1 MNNANESLQAI
12 YGFVFDPLS
21 CNFVEITESEI
32 GQFYSKNSYIFLC
45 IYKVNN
51 NETEDGEN
59 EDSDESDN
67 ENDSELAQYS
77 STKSHTIIG
86 KKKTFNHKMNCI
98 VYFWQGT
105 MANRFAWL
113 SFLYSKKDQ
122 IEAGT
127 LAAYNEPLHVII
139 LNQGSESLSFLS
151 HLNNYCVYY
160 KNKKLIYYDEANII
174 NPLSYTCSNE
184 NINIDDESDKSII
197 YKKETIRMF
206 HIQTNQKYKTT
217 RAWEV
222 DIKAESLVSRDC
234 FLVIYNNIDFV
245 YRDSESNSE
254 QNEEEQNESEQN
266 GNEQNENE
274 QNEEEHNENEQN
286 ENEDES
292 NENESNEN
300 GSNINESNIN
310 ESNINEQNENEQN
323 EIERN
328 EIEQKE
334 NEHNEEYVPH
344 AKRRQSN
351 ESYSTVTNK
360 PNEEEVQFICDLWV
374 GKGASKDEVRRA
386 VELSKWISEL
396 MASDDPSNVK
406 KPDNFGYD
414 LNTIQNS
421 NLSILDGKYQLN
433 IIQEGS
439 ESDQFWSN
447 LGVNINADNC
457 SIPPST
463 SSSFY
468 GTIDKRRTLIKNY
481 SSSFLLNMKKKKL
494 NIYYGKGTESWYMKP
509 PRFFKCDCSQ
519 GYFSAREIENFSQ
532 YDLSDDSCIILDSN
546 SPGRIYVW
554 IGRNSSD
561 VVRKLTQKSVEVWLT
576 NVDDGRWY
584 DNSFLTLSKNN
595 DDSMTITSSM
605 NNLIA
610 DSKKT
615 LNGNENTTTST
626 TDSQEKKGDVVSK
639 INNSLDEDPFIK
651 RMKERRERKA
661 KKTPKK
667 SDVVIEYQGEESI
680 DFKSFFFGWSEEV
693 SKNIHYDPGNSYIRE
708 MAKKKKLREEKLR
721 DTAEFYEP
729 VIYELCNVEEQ
740 SS

>member
-1 MNNANESLQAI
+1 MPENTDLSKLILPDNCYKGEIKIDANALFNTNPKNMNFENAKQLNSIMTNANDNLQAI
-12 YGFVFDPLS
+12 YGFVFDPIS
-21 CNFVEITESEI
+21 CNFMEITESEI

-51 NETEDGEN
+51 DTEDGDNEN
-59 EDSDESDN
+59 DSDDSDY
-67 ENDSELAQYS
+67 ENDSELAQFQ

-86 KKKTFNHKMNCI
+86 KKKTFNHKMNCV

-139 LNQGSESLSFLS
+139 LNQGNECLPFLS

-160 KNKKLIYYDEANII
+160 KNKRLNYYDEANIV

-184 NINIDDESDKSII
+184 NINMEDEDDKSII
-197 YKKETIRMF
+197 YKKQTLRMF

-222 DIKAESLVSRDC
+222 DIKAESLVTRDC
-234 FLVIYNNIDFV
+234 FLVIYNNLDFIQ
-245 YRDSESNSE
+245 RDSECNSE
-254 QNEEEQNESEQN
+254 LDDNGSTNNVNEEEIK
-266 GNEQNENE
+266 
-274 QNEEEHNENEQN
+274 NEEMKNNFN
-286 ENEDES
+286 S
-292 NENESNEN
+292 M
-300 GSNINESNIN
+300 
-310 ESNINEQNENEQN
+310 
-323 EIERN
+323 
-328 EIEQKE
+328 KE
-334 NEHNEEYVPH
+334 EEEGDISIDLGRKYSVD
-344 AKRRQSN
+344 
-351 ESYSTVTNK
+351 SYASTVTSINHRNEK
-360 PNEEEVQFICDLWV
+360 PAGENGPFICDLWV

-386 VELSKWISEL
+386 IDISKWISEL
-396 MASDDPSNVK
+396 MASDEPLSVK
-406 KPDNFGYD
+406 KPDNFGFD

-421 NLSILDGKYQLN
+421 NLSILDGKYTLN
-433 IIQEGS
+433 LIQEGS
-439 ESDQFWSN
+439 ESDQFWNN
-447 LGVNINADNC
+447 LGVNVNAESNVL
-457 SIPPST
+457 ST

-468 GTIDKRRTLIKNY
+468 GTDKRRTLIKNY

-519 GYFSAREIENFSQ
+519 GYFSAREIENFCQ

-546 SPGRIYVW
+546 SPGKIYVW

-576 NVDDGRWY
+576 NIDDGRWY
-584 DNSFLTLSKNN
+584 DSNFLTLSKNS
-595 DDSMTITSSM
+595 DE
-605 NNLIA
+605 A
-610 DSKKT
+610 P
-615 LNGNENTTTST
+615 TTTNNSINNIKQT
-626 TDSQEKKGDVVSK
+626 QNETESDNSHTSNIQEKKEDDIIEK
-639 INNSLDEDPFIK
+639 LNNCLEEDPYIK
-651 RMKERRERKA
+651 RMRERRERKT
-661 KKTPKK
+661 KKAPKK

-693 SKNIHYDPGNSYIRE
+693 SKNINYDPGNSYIKE
-708 MAKKKKLREEKLR
+708 MAKKKKQRE
-721 DTAEFYEP
+721 
-729 VIYELCNVEEQ
+729 ELCNTAEYYEPLIYRLCNVDE
-740 SS
+740 